1 MTSWTITLPWADR
14 LPITANEARSKVHFR
29 TQHTAKKGVHK
40 AMLPLIRDA
49 HIPPIPGRVSLLL
62 TWRMPDRRRRDF
74 DACSWLLKA
83 LADALV
89 EHKVIEDDSWPFV
102 GEGTMRVLPPVKG
115 EPGWMT
121 LQITEVG
128 EVAA

>member
-29 TQHTAKKGVHK
+29 TQHSTKVLVHE
-40 AMLPLIRDA
+40 AMGWLIRDA
-49 HIPPIPGRVSLLL
+49 GIPPMTARVSLLL
-62 TWRMPDRRRRDF
+62 TWQMPDRRRRDF
-74 DACSWLLKA
+74 DSPSWLLKA

-89 EHKVIEDDSWPFV
+89 VHGVLTDDSWPYV
-102 GEGTMRVLPPVKG
+102 GEGTMRVLPPVRG
-115 EPGWMT
+115 QAGFMT
-121 LQITEVG
+121 LEIVEAG